1 MHYSKNKDI
10 AKIVRIRV
18 RAGWSFRRGKKHGK
32 LVAPDGRFVIVP
44 STPSDGRAVWNF
56 LGDLRR
62 CHG

>member
-18 RAGWSFRRGKKHGK
+18 RTGWSFRRGKKHGK

-44 STPSDGRAVWNF
+44 STPSDGRAVRNF

-62 CHG
+62 RHG